1 MILRKFMIKRFYLF
15 VIFSLLVSC
24 DSRTIT
30 YYFDNNNGEPP
41 PGSDG
46 IQIINLDFSG
56 TNISHDFRESAN
68 ASISPDGDRLV
79 YQSGVI
85 RNFEIYLMNIDGSMQ
100 TNITN
105 NPGNNN
111 LPVFTPDGNNIV
123 FYRNADVYMMDLNGQ
138 DQRRISNVPVD
149 INFPVRFSPDGTKAF
164 VTSIDGG
171 RQNITVINMDGSGE
185 QNLTPVF
192 GGLDVNIAP
201 NSETLVYIS
210 GLGSNQNIYTM
221 DFSGGNKRNLSNES
235 GDYRDP
241 VYSPDGNLIAYT
253 KRVAATDFN
262 NIFIIDADGSQ
273 QIQLTNVIA
282 DDLIPVFTPDGKWIA
297 FNRFFSG
304 FSDIVFI
311 DLNRT
316 YEVNYTNTISGFDL
330 LPIFS
335 KTQPI
340 MFFQSDIDR
349 DFDIWL
355 VVLDKLP
362 PL

>member
-1 MILRKFMIKRFYLF
+1 MVKLLYIF
-15 VIFSLLVSC
+15 VIFILLLAC
-24 DSRTIT
+24 DSRSVT
-30 YYFDNNNGEPP
+30 YYFDNINGEPS

-46 IQIINLDFSG
+46 LLLINLDFSA
-56 TNISHDFRESAN
+56 TNITHDFRESAN
-68 ASISPDGDRLV
+68 ASISPDGEILV
-79 YQSGVI
+79 YQSGTPQ
-85 RNFEIYLMNIDGSMQ
+85 NFDIYLMNIDGSEQ
-100 TNITN
+100 VNITD

-123 FYRNADVYMMDLNGQ
+123 FYRNADVYIMDIDGLNQ
-138 DQRRISNVPVD
+138 KRISNVPVD
-149 INFPVRFSPDGTKAF
+149 INFPVRFSNDGTKAF

-171 RQNITVINMDGSGE
+171 RQNITLINMDGSGE

-201 NSETLVYIS
+201 NLETLVYIS
-210 GLGSNQNIYTM
+210 GLGGNQNIYTM
-221 DFSGGNKRNLSNES
+221 DFSGENKRNLSNEA

-241 VYSPDGNLIAYT
+241 VYSPDGNLVAYT
-253 KRVAATDFN
+253 KRVVATGFN
-262 NIFIIDADGSQ
+262 NIFIIDADGTQ
-273 QIQLTNVIA
+273 EKQLTDVIA
-282 DDLIPVFTPDGKWIA
+282 DDLIPVFTPDGKWVA

-335 KTQPI
+335 AKQPI